1 MKKSDDKKR
10 MIRAREEYIDL
21 IKQELLGP
29 GSEFSIPDAAHELIS
44 SSPTSRYS
52 IGILFPQNTYVKQD
66 NEETIDVDENDMQD
80 ENGEDI
86 PLTDHGKDDFT
97 KKRTFDAGVYSDP
110 EMTTLDEEVSMSSQ
124 YKQSSMGMTFI
135 VRGNVDTIKGSFS
148 FGSYRK
154 AVVSDCLIPYEPE
167 NRATYKI
174 PSELEHKM
182 KYDANIGAIRLLE

>member
-124 YKQSSMGMTFI
+124 YKQMG
-135 VRGNVDTIKGSFS
+135 
-148 FGSYRK
+148 
-154 AVVSDCLIPYEPE
+154 L
-167 NRATYKI
+167 
-174 PSELEHKM
+174 
-182 KYDANIGAIRLLE
+182 RL